1 MTIMLLSGVPEIS
14 GVIIKKISYSFS
26 RHWYKGYI
34 TGFRYQW
41 SGEPIYLDS
50 HLRFQAER
58 DDSYGFTSWIFTF
71 YTKWDT
77 SYIWKMSVTANYSK
91 VATYEAGSAKEQV
104 AMRECLI
111 EAFSAYDRHTVSG
124 RGLHHP
130 HIWNDLHTMFKKK
143 VLLHTPEPVHGRL
156 RSRGTDDERTMLDQ
170 IVDILCDIHTDI
182 YHDSRSYAPTARYE
196 RNRTRGCL
204 LTPGNVVIKR
214 RHITDS
220 QSSIVGVYRYDVVS
234 SVPILAPNAPSIEK
248 SVCAYAKESYKKLTI
263 ALLLGIPKQSVI
275 EILEASA

>member
-14 GVIIKKISYSFS
+14 SVITEKISYPFS
-26 RHWYKGYI
+26 RHWYRGYI
-34 TGFRYQW
+34 RGFRYQW

-50 HLRFQAER
+50 PLCFQAER

-77 SYIWKMSVTANYSK
+77 RHLWKMSVTADYSK
-91 VATYEAGSAKEQV
+91 VATYDAGSTEEQID
-104 AMRECLI
+104 MRECLI
-111 EAFSAYDRHTVSG
+111 EAFSVYDRHTVSDG
-124 RGLHHP
+124 GLPQP
-130 HIWNDLHTMFKKK
+130 HIWNDLRAILKEK
-143 VLLHTPEPVHGRL
+143 VLLHTPKPVHGRL
-156 RSRGTDDERTMLDQ
+156 RSQGTDDERTMLDQ

-214 RHITDS
+214 RHVTDS